1 MKRLDRRRQALSV
14 ERAIRRYTNS
24 VLQGSSPCRTDGDSV
39 AQSANYC
46 DAAERAALRADQVR
60 QVVLTAGVPLIQFI
74 PYRNF
79 GLHVD
84 KLTRKHSGRT
94 LRNLVT
100 AAVYYWSSYGLRR
113 KVLVDIC
120 RQLFGLE
127 MD

>member
-24 VLQGSSPCRTDGDSV
+24 VLQGSSPCRADGDSV
-39 AQSANYC
+39 AQSENYY

-100 AAVYYWSSYGLRR
+100 AAVEYWSSYGLRR

-120 RQLFGLE
+120 RRLFGFE